1 MYLVRK
7 LKTLQAC
14 AGFLLLATCA
24 NATAQEDAPVDLETM
39 QVTAG
44 RQSESQYQVPQPVT
58 VVTREQIE
66 KAAPQV
72 MTDLLRGQ
80 VGVFTQSSG
89 PGQGIAIIRGLKG
102 SEVLHL
108 VDGMRLNMT
117 FFRNSPSQ
125 YIALVDPFNI
135 QQIEVMR
142 GPAASLYGSDAMG
155 GVLQVLTPEYRFSD
169 ETWGARGGLLTQFG
183 SADLAKIGRGYAA
196 TGNNAVSFSGGF
208 TYMDYGLR
216 DLGEGGREPY
226 TDYSARGGDGKVL
239 WSLAPGQELMLS
251 AHWFETPK
259 LPRYFEIAGGPGG
272 PSTNNGLPVFF
283 EPNNRQFLHARYR
296 MLAPLPFVDSYE
308 VHFAQQVINDD
319 RVRLVNASTR
329 EQEQNRSTLTGLTA
343 QFISSVG
350 DTGRLVYGLDF
361 YRDEVD
367 SAKSRT
373 NLGTGAVSPRD
384 PTFPNGAREDSQG
397 VYAMSEWRPF
407 EPWLVEMAARYS
419 RVSTDLPA
427 TSASAAAQ
435 VDNDDV
441 TGHLSSALSLAP
453 DLVWTANL
461 ARGFRAP
468 NIFDLGTLGLRPNTS
483 PQQINV
489 PNPGLQPETIVSV
502 DTGLKWVGG
511 ALTMEA
517 SVFYSRYDNR
527 IEPREPTGN
536 TIPNGSFGCADP
548 AGCPE
553 VRSEN
558 ISEARYHGL
567 ETGLRY
573 AASPRL
579 ETYATLNYTRGEE
592 EKKGQTRPAN
602 RVPPLNGQL
611 GVNWRFS
618 ADWFAEPYVLLA
630 DRQDRLDDD
639 DLGDVRINP
648 QGTRGWTTANLRLGW
663 KPSSTSRLQL
673 DLKNLLD
680 KSYREHGSGINGSG
694 FGATLTLEQRF
705 D

>member
-1 MYLVRK
+1 M
-7 LKTLQAC
+7 
-14 AGFLLLATCA
+14 
-24 NATAQEDAPVDLETM
+24 ELETM

-135 QQIEVMR
+135 QQIEVLR
-142 GPAASLYGSDAMG
+142 GPAGSLYGSDAMG
-155 GVLQVLTPEYRFSD
+155 GVLQVLTPEYRFSG
-169 ETWGARGGLLTQFG
+169 EQWGARGGVLTQFG
-183 SADLAKIGRGYAA
+183 SAELAKVGRIHGA
-196 TGNNAVSFSGGF
+196 TGNNAVSLAGGF

-216 DLGEGGREPY
+216 DLGQGGREPFS
-226 TDYSARGGDGKVL
+226 DYSARGGDGKIL
-239 WSLAPGQELMLS
+239 WSPALGHELMLS
-251 AHWFETPK
+251 AQWFETPK

-272 PSTNNGLPVFF
+272 PGSGLPVFF
-283 EPNNRQFLHARYR
+283 EPGNRKFLHARYR
-296 MLAPLPFVDSYE
+296 ASLPWRLVDSVE
-308 VHFAQQVINDD
+308 AHLAQQVINDE
-319 RVRLVNASTR
+319 RWRLVNTSTR
-329 EQEQNRSTLTGLTA
+329 EQEQSRSTLTGLTA
-343 QFISSVG
+343 QFISSFG
-350 DTGRLVYGLDF
+350 ENARLVYGLDF
-361 YRDEVD
+361 YRDAVD

-373 NLGTGAVSPRD
+373 DLGTGAVTARD
-384 PTFPNGAREDSQG
+384 PTSPDGAREDSLG
-397 VYAMSEWRPF
+397 VYAMSEWRPLT
-407 EPWLVEMAARYS
+407 PWLLELALRYS
-419 RVSTDLPA
+419 CVETELPM
-427 TSASAAAQ
+427 TSASAPAQ
-435 VDNDDV
+435 VGNDDV
-441 TGHLSSALSLAP
+441 TGHIASALSLTP
-453 DLVWTANL
+453 NLVWTVNL

-468 NIFDLGTLGLRPNTS
+468 NIFDLGTLGPRAGTS
-483 PQQINV
+483 PTQVNV
-489 PNPGLQPETIVSV
+489 PNPNLKPETIISL
-502 DTGLKWVGG
+502 DTGFKWVGG

-517 SVFYSRYDNR
+517 SAFYSQYDNR

-536 TIPNGSFGCADP
+536 PCADP
-548 AGCPE
+548 PGCVE

-558 ISEARYHGL
+558 ISEAVYYGL
-567 ETGLRY
+567 EAGARY
-573 AASPRL
+573 KASARL

-592 EKKGQTRPAN
+592 QNRGQTRPAN

-611 GVNWRFS
+611 GATWS
-618 ADWFAEPYVLLA
+618 LGETLYAEPYVLLA
-630 DRQDRLDDD
+630 DRQTRLDDD
-639 DLGDVRINP
+639 DLTDARINP
-648 QGTRGWTTANLRLGW
+648 QGTSGWTTANLRLGW